1 MARGPGG
8 VCHRAGTRLPDAW
21 RRARRASGPPSPER
35 RAATPLG
42 HRLRRRLP
50 AAASLGLTAFV
61 LLILFGPVLMLALF
75 SFNDSIISLPWEGF
89 TCWYDQASG
98 DSQAID
104 AVLNSLLVASIVTAL
119 SLVLGTLAAWGLT
132 RLRFPGRGF
141 VGSVLVVPWLI
152 IGVAG

>member
-8 VCHRAGTRLPDAW
+8 VAIPSGDATAGRPAERAGRP
-21 RRARRASGPPSPER
+21 ARRPGAPRSDV
-35 RAATPLG
+35 PLG

-75 SFNDSIISLPWEGF
+75 SFNDSSIISLPWEGF
-89 TCWYDQASG
+89 TTRWYDEASS

-104 AVLNSLLVASIVTAL
+104 AVLNSLLVASIVTVF
-119 SLVLGTLAAWGLT
+119 SLVLGTLAAWG
-132 RLRFPGRGF
+132 
-141 VGSVLVVPWLI
+141 
-152 IGVAG
+152 